1 MICLIFQAVGG
12 ALATVSNGT
21 SQMGVDMALVG
32 LSLQVLVMIIFC
44 GFFGDYLFRYFHS
57 DTYRSGQGMTPR
69 LRIFFTFMGLAVL
82 LILIR
87 CSYRLAELNQGFK
100 GNLFRDEPLF
110 IGMEGV

>member
-1 MICLIFQAVGG
+1 MICLLFQAVGG

-21 SQMGVDMALVG
+21 SQIGVDMALVG

-44 GFFGDYLFRYFHS
+44 GFFGDYLVRYFHS
-57 DTYRSGQGMTPR
+57 DTYRSGHGMTLR
-69 LRIFFTFMGLAVL
+69 LKTFFIFMGLAVL
-82 LILIR
+82 LILAR

-100 GNLFRDEPLF
+100 GKLFRDESMF